1 MTQVDSQ
8 VLLFRQLQNKRC
20 TVVATSRGIEYLFRV
35 VCHQQKRFRAAR
47 QFFRRDDPQNRAFHR
62 MRAFDIGLVNFL
74 DDLFGKVRSQ
84 PLVLVG
90 IVKIDRRIVDCLR
103 HISKVDVQHGITS
116 QM

>member
-1 MTQVDSQ
+1 
-8 VLLFRQLQNKRC
+8 
-20 TVVATSRGIEYLFRV
+20 
-35 VCHQQKRFRAAR
+35 
-47 QFFRRDDPQNRAFHR
+47 

-84 PLVLVG
+84 PFIFVG
-90 IVKIDRRIVDCLR
+90 IVKIDRSIVDSLR